1 MNLEKYSN
9 IVKYIND
16 IEDKEKFLLNVM
28 SIKDDKNIYN
38 TIHITNYEITTKISV
53 HYLNHTIPI
62 SRNSNTVSI
71 KSNYASYAY
80 SMTISILLGLNNC
93 QYYSYGEFNV
103 DNDIIYELVSELTK
117 FIENVCDKHDLT
129 DKLNHLKQ
137 TINDIVSNMPKEK
150 IEKIEDIYNEKDI
163 FSDKIKDI
171 YDEKYMFSD
180 KIEEIDDNSLDINKN
195 VLLK

>member
-1 MNLEKYSN
+1 MNLEKYPN

-80 SMTISILLGLNNC
+80 SMTISILLGLNNY
-93 QYYSYGEFNV
+93 QYYSCGEFIV
-103 DNDIIYELVSELTK
+103 DNDMIYELVSELTK

-137 TINDIVSNMPKEK
+137 TINDIVLKMPKDK
-150 IEKIEDIYNEKDI
+150 LEKIEDIYNEKEI

-171 YDEKYMFSD
+171 YDEKYMFS
-180 KIEEIDDNSLDINKN
+180 EEIDNNSLDINKN